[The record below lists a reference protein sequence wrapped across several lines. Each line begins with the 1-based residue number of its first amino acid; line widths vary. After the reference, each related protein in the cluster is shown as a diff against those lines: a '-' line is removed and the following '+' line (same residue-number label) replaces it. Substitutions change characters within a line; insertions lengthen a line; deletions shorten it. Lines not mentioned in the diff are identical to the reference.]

1 MAVNATRD
9 ASRLEPEGPMRPAG
23 EVMQLRRLGSM
34 HQSRL
39 SFARSLV
46 RQMIRERWRIERERF
61 RLDAAGNGEAIYR
74 IDTPEGRFRFVI
86 FASELEDER
95 RSDRVIADA
104 WDTACALYDGDI
116 DDHTLAELRAN
127 VPRQEAGRCSSRVL
141 TLSRANRSQRNFQAI
156 LERLAEGR
164 QPEPEWIAEV
174 GYLYRTTAVYGNGKF
189 GIADY
194 ERVCHRRTFARPFSA
209 QMFTVYMV
217 RHFSIEQIEH
227 MARARSRRAVPLE
240 RSLARYLGIG
250 NSTGLGMAPF
260 LINHPL
266 LIDRWVQAR
275 ETALARVRSRAAG
288 APHLCRLQ
296 ALIERAVRHLRETAT
311 GDERQRRLNR
321 DVCGELAALGNALAG
336 LGARADL
343 WDRLFDRLCPRY
355 SLETQ
360 ELMVSLLLELY
371 PEEVDPLEESMAV
384 AEEDDLCPEM
394 PAGAL
399 LALIEQRYDWAMTYD
414 FARPEDR
421 HWFWYRSAEKEEP
434 RLGERT
440 RERGAERE
448 MPLDIARQ
456 VRACHDALAAFA
468 EREPQA
474 RVVDFLLAEPGH
486 RGIVRRIQTVG
497 PQCFGEV
504 RGNLIG
510 RDCLPIDLLRC
521 KLSFFGASKFD
532 PRSDRWVRI
541 TLFQGAPLADE
552 LHGDPQFD
560 WFLPVM
566 PVPA

>member
-1 MAVNATRD
+1 MVD
-9 ASRLEPEGPMRPAG
+9 AMPRAGHFEVEGSLRPAD

-74 IDTPEGRFRFVI
+74 IDTPEGCFRFVI
-86 FASELEDER
+86 FASELDEAR

-104 WDTACALYDGDI
+104 WDTACALCDGDV
-116 DDHTLAELRAN
+116 DEAMLAELREN
-127 VPRQEAGRCSSRVL
+127 VPRQEAGRCSARVL
-141 TLSRANRSQRNFQAI
+141 TLSRANRSQRNFNAI
-156 LERLAEGR
+156 LERLAAGR

-194 ERVCHRRTFARPFSA
+194 ERVCRWRTFSRPFSA

-227 MARARSRRAVPLE
+227 MAQARSATAVALA
-240 RSLARYLGIG
+240 RNLARYLGIG

-266 LIDRWVQAR
+266 LVDRWIEAR
-275 ETALARVRSRAAG
+275 ETALARVRAIPARATDLKRLRGLIRRACQ
-288 APHLCRLQ
+288 HLQETVTADSSQRQ
-296 ALIERAVRHLRETAT
+296 VNAAVRA
-311 GDERQRRLNR
+311 
-321 DVCGELAALGNALAG
+321 ELGCLSRNLDIPGPSD
-336 LGARADL
+336 RL
-343 WDRLFDRLCPRY
+343 WDRVLDEFCPDFG
-355 SLETQ
+355 LETQ
-360 ELMVSLLLELY
+360 ELIVSLLLELY
-371 PEEVDPLEESMAV
+371 PSAV
-384 AEEDDLCPEM
+384 NGLEDDMAAAEDDALCPEM
-394 PAGAL
+394 PLEAL
-399 LALIEQRYDWAMTYD
+399 RRLIEQCYGWALDYD
-414 FARPEDR
+414 FRRPGSR
-421 HWFWYRSAEKEEP
+421 YYFWYRSAEKEEP
-434 RLGERT
+434 RLGERD
-440 RERGAERE
+440 RAQGAGHE

-456 VRACHDALAAFA
+456 VSDCHAALCAFMEHA
-468 EREPQA
+468 TAA
-474 RVVDFLLAEPGH
+474 RVVDFLLAEPAQ
-486 RGIVRRIQTVG
+486 RGVVRRIQTVSA
-497 PQCFGEV
+497 CRYGEI
-504 RGNLIG
+504 RANLIG
-510 RDCLPIDLLRC
+510 RDCVPIHLLRC

-552 LHGDPQFD
+552 LGGDPEFD

-566 PVPA
+566 PVAS